1 MRVRILLRAGEGMP
15 RVRSN
20 TSAYASAY
28 VGIRV
33 SIRQHTRQQT
43 SACVNIRQHTCWR
56 RDAACPHTCP
66 HTATHVSAYVSAY
79 CYIRVCILPAGEG
92 MPRKKK
98 KKKADATAT
107 CVRIR
112 VRMLLYVSAYVS
124 AYYDLRAKGCEKR
137 KRTSLRTAIVCSTFL
152 YRSAST
158 FVPVKQV
165 LLYQ

>member
-1 MRVRILLRAGEGMP
+1 MSAASRECRHLVGRECKLDVYILYVCVCVYIRKILQL
-15 RVRSN
+15 
-20 TSAYASAY
+20 YACA
-28 VGIRV
+28 
-33 SIRQHTRQQT
+33 HTT
-43 SACVNIRQHTCWR
+43 TCWR
-56 RDAACPHTCP
+56 RDAACPQQYVSIRQHTS
-66 HTATHVSAYVSAY
+66 AYASAYVS
-79 CYIRVCILPAGEG
+79 IRQHTRQHTTCGRRDVT
-92 MPRKKK
+92 KKEK
-98 KKKADATAT
+98 EKSWRATAT
-107 CVRIR
+107 CIRIR